1 MKVSYWYNN
10 KDIRI
15 EEVPI
20 PIPGPKEM
28 LVKVI
33 SCGICGS
40 DIVEWYRL
48 PRAPLVQ
55 GHEIGAEVVALGD
68 SVNKYKLGDRV
79 FIAPKVP
86 CMKCSYC
93 KNGHYPQCSEVQERL
108 PGGFA
113 EYILVPEILVESGT
127 YLLPENITCD
137 QSTFIEPLAC
147 TVRAQRLAGVHPVR
161 DNSCFANP
169 AGGIKPTQSETSDSN
184 IQKESGT
191 FSNGVKKGQ
200 SVLVIGCGTSGLLN
214 VKLAKAKGC
223 KVIATDINKMKLKF
237 AAHMGADIIIDAA
250 NNISEQLVA
259 KNTQKAD
266 VVFLCASA
274 DSAMEQTWKCVDK
287 GGVIVLFAVPG
298 PDKKVIV
305 PINDFWMKEI
315 TIITS
320 YYCGPPDITEAM
332 KLIESGNIVVDDL
345 ITHRLPLTDIAQGFQ
360 LVADGRESIKVIIK
374 PNEQRKHEISEA
386 MGKNKVKK

>member
-1 MKVSYWYNN
+1 MKVAYWYNN
-10 KDIRI
+10 KDTRI
-15 EEVPI
+15 EEVPT
-20 PIPGPKEM
+20 PKPGPKEM

-55 GHEIGAEVVALGD
+55 GHEIGAQVVALGD
-68 SVNKYKLGDRV
+68 FVKKYKLGDRI

-86 CMKCSYC
+86 CMKCYYC
-93 KNGHYPQCSEVQERL
+93 QNGHYPQCSEVKERL

-113 EYILVPEILVESGT
+113 EYILVPEILVERGT
-127 YLLPENITCD
+127 YLLPENISYD

-147 TVRAQRLAGVHPVR
+147 VVRAQRMASVR
-161 DNSCFANP
+161 DNGCFANP
-169 AGGIKPTQSETSDSN
+169 DGGIRPTQSETSRSN
-184 IQKESGT
+184 LRQESEA

-200 SVLVIGCGTSGLLN
+200 SVLVIGCGMSGLLN

-223 KVIATDINKMKLKF
+223 KVIAADINKVKLEF
-237 AAHMGADIIIDAA
+237 ALLMGADVIIDAV
-250 NNISEQLVA
+250 NNVPERLVA
-259 KNTQKAD
+259 ENGKKAD

-274 DSAMEQTWKCVDK
+274 TSAVKQAWGCVDK
-287 GGVIVLFAVPG
+287 GGVIVLFAVPR
-298 PDKKVIV
+298 PDKKVVV

-332 KLIESGNIVVDDL
+332 KLIESGKIVVDDL
-345 ITHRLPLTDIAQGFQ
+345 ITHRLPLTDIAAGFQ
-360 LVADGRESIKVIIK
+360 LVSDGRESIKVIIK
-374 PNEQRKHEISEA
+374 PNEYKEITKLAKHQ
-386 MGKNKVKK
+386 KK